1 MFVDKTLH
9 LTTVQTAASDGNC
22 LFRSL
27 DVLLYLGC
35 TLLKTTKYN
44 LKLLKEYEKEVRVE
58 PITQMKTLKIKI
70 LKRIKK

>member
-9 LTTVQTAASDGNC
+9 LITVQTAASDGNC

-27 DVLLYLGC
+27 DILLYLGC

-44 LKLLKEYEKEVRVE
+44 LKLLKEYEKEVE
-58 PITQMKTLKIKI
+58 PVTQMKTLKIKI
-70 LKRIKK
+70 FEKN